1 MTPGGKITPHL
12 RFRNTCEE
20 FVCDKMD
27 KKRFLHRLYTR
38 FFLLTPQMFTVTHSF
53 IISRRMTHL
62 LTANT
67 HNALTFICLRSRKRK
82 ITCFLQNRQLF
93 NLWFKIGAQKSPFMF
108 TV

>member
-12 RFRNTCEE
+12 SFRNTCEE

-27 KKRFLHRLYTR
+27 KKKKVFAQTLHSFLPFNSSNVYSDSS
-38 FFLLTPQMFTVTHSF
+38 SF

-62 LTANT
+62 RTANT
-67 HNALTFICLRSRKRK
+67 HNTLTFICLRSRKMK

-93 NLWFKIGAQKSPFMF
+93 NLWFKIGAKKSPL
-108 TV
+108 